1 MKGYLLALCKR
12 IFTLV
17 FVYNKD
23 FQMTSIKVIV
33 QLLQWKKKTQKVE
46 KQWKEHHMTKWYGTK
61 EPLDESERGEWKS
74 WLKTQHSKKWHP
86 VSSLHCK

>member
-12 IFTLV
+12 TFTLV

-33 QLLQWKKKTQKVE
+33 QLLQWKKKKTQKVE
-46 KQWKEHHMTKWYGTK
+46 KQWKEHHMTKWYVTK
-61 EPLDESERGEWKS
+61 EPLDESGEWKS

-86 VSSLHCK
+86 VSSLCCK